1 VIDGAETIKVG
12 ITGDTPPFD
21 YIDPA
26 GKPAGFNVEL
36 TKAVAAKAG
45 FNVEFVTVASNARF
59 AALESGRTDVHLFGT
74 GIPADVKEGYTLTEA
89 YAAEVTMSNLYVK

>member
-1 VIDGAETIKVG
+1 
-12 ITGDTPPFD
+12 
-21 YIDPA
+21 
-26 GKPAGFNVEL
+26 
-36 TKAVAAKAG
+36 
-45 FNVEFVTVASNARF
+45 VEFVTIASNARF